1 MREFLPQVALLE
13 HAALS
18 ITHGGNNSVT
28 ESLTAGV
35 PMLVL
40 PFSTDQFAGA
50 AAIENTG
57 VGKVLAPNA
66 ATADELRSAIVDLL
80 SGENSG
86 VAAGIGAELRETP
99 GRQRAWAAM
108 TGNR

>member
-1 MREFLPQVALLE
+1 
-13 HAALS
+13 
-18 ITHGGNNSVT
+18 
-28 ESLTAGV
+28 
-35 PMLVL
+35 MLVL

-50 AAIENTG
+50 AAIENAG

-80 SGENSG
+80 AGENSG
-86 VAAGIGAELRETP
+86 VAAGIGAELREMP

-108 TGNR
+108 TGSR